1 MGSLGAHMSIAGGVH
16 NALWRGKEA
25 GCDTIQ
31 IFTKNANQWR
41 AKPFAPEDVQ
51 TFQKAREETGIWP
64 IVAHDSYLINIA
76 TPDEGLYERSLEA
89 LWEEMQ
95 RAEALGL
102 PHLVVHPGAHMGDGE
117 EEGLY
122 RIGAGINRLRQR
134 DRGMKV
140 VILLE
145 TTAGQGTNL
154 GYRFEHFT
162 KIIETIE
169 KDEKVGVCFDTCH
182 VFAAGYNI
190 STPEGYESTLEEFHR
205 VIGLDRLKVIHLNDS
220 KAACGTRADR
230 HEHIGQGCLGLGPF
244 RQLLRDPRLAALPFI
259 LETPKGK
266 DPRGEDWD
274 IVNLR
279 VLRGLV

>member
-1 MGSLGAHMSIAGGVH
+1 MSIAGGVH
-16 NALWRGKEA
+16 NAPWRGKA
-25 GCDTIQ
+25 VGCDTIQ

-41 AKPFAPEDVQ
+41 AKPFAAKDVD

-76 TPDEGLYERSLEA
+76 TPDKRLYERSLEA
-89 LWEEMQ
+89 MWEEMQ
-95 RAEALGL
+95 RAEGLGL
-102 PHLVVHPGAHMGDGE
+102 PYLVMHPGFHMGDGE

-122 RIGAGINRLRQR
+122 RIAEGINLLCQR
-134 DRGMKV
+134 DTGMRV

-154 GYRFEHFT
+154 GYRFEHFA
-162 KIIETIE
+162 KIMETIQ
-169 KDEKVGVCFDTCH
+169 KDERVGVCLDTCH
-182 VFAAGYNI
+182 VFAAGYDI

-205 VIGLDRLKVIHLNDS
+205 VVGRDRLKVIHLNDS
-220 KAACGTRADR
+220 KAACGTRTDR

-244 RQLLRDPRLAALPFI
+244 QHLLQDPRLAALPFI

-279 VLRGLV
+279 VLRGLL